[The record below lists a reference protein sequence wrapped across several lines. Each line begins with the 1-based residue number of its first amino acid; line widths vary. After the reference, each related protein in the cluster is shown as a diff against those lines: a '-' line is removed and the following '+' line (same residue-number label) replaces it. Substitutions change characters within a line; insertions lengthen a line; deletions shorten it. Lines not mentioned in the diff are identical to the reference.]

1 MTYKGSRHRT
11 GGEDFKKYQ
20 KNETLW
26 NNLKKNKTEKQ
37 LKKNKTEKELKKR
50 LLAESGIEILTRLEE
65 QGE

>member
-26 NNLKKNKTEKQ
+26 NNLKKNKTEK
-37 LKKNKTEKELKKR
+37 ELKKR
-50 LLAESGIEILTRLEE
+50 LLAEGGIDILTGLEDE
-65 QGE
+65 K